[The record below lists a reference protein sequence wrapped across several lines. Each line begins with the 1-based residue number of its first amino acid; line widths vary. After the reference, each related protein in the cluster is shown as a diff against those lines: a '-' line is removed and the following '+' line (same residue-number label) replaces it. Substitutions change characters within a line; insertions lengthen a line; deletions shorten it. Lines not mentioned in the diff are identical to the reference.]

1 MSVLPRRLFGL
12 GSLSIVAAGLV
23 ACGSS
28 DSESSSEQSA
38 TASAGAGAEAPANG
52 ILFEVTSTTATT
64 ADITMTTIDVNGAPL
79 EQTFNDRGLP
89 FTETVTLAPSQEI
102 DTSMLKLAAQIK
114 DGSDVTVSMTVNGGN
129 TVTSTAEG
137 ENASAVVFGESA

>member
-12 GSLSIVAAGLV
+12 GSLSIVAASLV

-38 TASAGAGAEAPANG
+38 TASAGGEAPANG
-52 ILFEVTSTTATT
+52 ILFEVTSTTATM
-64 ADITMTTIDVNGAPL
+64 ADITMTTVDVNGAPV
-79 EQTFNDRGLP
+79 EQTFNDRELP
-89 FTETVTLAPSQEI
+89 FSETVTLDPSQEI
-102 DTSMLKLAAQIK
+102 DTSMLKLSAQIK

>member
-38 TASAGAGAEAPANG
+38 TASAGGEAPANG
-52 ILFEVTSTTATT
+52 ILFEVTSTTATM
-64 ADITMTTIDVNGAPL
+64 ADITMTTVDVNGAPV
-79 EQTFNDRGLP
+79 EQTFNDRELP
-89 FTETVTLAPSQEI
+89 FSETVTLDPSQEI
-102 DTSMLKLAAQIK
+102 DTSMLKLSAQIK

-129 TVTSTAEG
+129 TVTSTTEG